1 MVVSGSKKHKWGC
14 GNTRG
19 GVWWSLRLAEIL
31 SLAVGFGFSS
41 YVNVFT
47 FNLLNKKEISIMNM
61 WTIKQFYENKNYWF
75 PDCNSHKNIELMN
88 DNLN

>member
-19 GVWWSLRLAEIL
+19 RVWWSLRLAEIL

-47 FNLLNKKEISIMNM
+47 FNLLNEKEISIMNM
-61 WTIKQFYENKNYWF
+61 WTIKQFYENKN
-75 PDCNSHKNIELMN
+75 CNSHKNIELMN